1 MYNIKILNLFDPEL
15 QLINTNS
22 IIKNELKEL
31 LSALKKF
38 KVHSKLVLQ
47 YKKKKKMIVKLFYS
61 SVKLI
66 AMNQTL
72 MKHSNPCLK
81 A

>member
-31 LSALKKF
+31 LSDLKKF
-38 KVHSKLVLQ
+38 KIQSKLVLQ
-47 YKKKKKMIVKLFYS
+47 YKKKMIVKFFYS

-72 MKHSNPCLK
+72 MKHLNPCLK